1 MNCEQFQKEI
11 ERAIDER
18 SSSASVSA
26 ILTGHA
32 DSCEKCHSA
41 WQDFLLLESAL
52 ASWTE
57 PAEVDLVDRVVEA
70 AVSEASAAVPEP
82 SKKPPSA
89 PSPPKGER
97 TTRRRLAIATA
108 AILVI
113 GAAIVFRPDPD
124 QAANNGS
131 PNPAPEH
138 DVPFTPGLN
147 EDDQYAEVDELI
159 ASTRSAWEGITS
171 KAASQA
177 SGLSIFVPDLK
188 SDLGLQSDLGL
199 PNSEKP
205 EPEEPPEVEASG
217 QEPSL
222 IPGEINRAFDFLLDV
237 SDVTTT

>member
-18 SSSASVSA
+18 SSSVSVST

-32 DSCEKCHSA
+32 DSCEKCHSVL
-41 WQDFLLLESAL
+41 QDFQLLESAL

-57 PAEVDLVDRVVEA
+57 PAEVDLIDRVVEA
-70 AVSEASAAVPEP
+70 AASEASAAVPKP
-82 SKKPPSA
+82 SKKHPSVT
-89 PSPPKGER
+89 SLQKGEGP
-97 TTRRRLAIATA
+97 TRRWLAIATA

-113 GAAIVFRPDPD
+113 GPAIVFRPARA
-124 QAANNGS
+124 QTVNNDS
-131 PNPAPEH
+131 PNPDPEH

-147 EDDQYAEVDELI
+147 KDDQYAGVDKLI
-159 ASTRSAWEGITS
+159 ASTRSAWEGIAS

-177 SGLSIFVPDLK
+177 SGLSVFVPALNT
-188 SDLGLQSDLGL
+188 DLGL
-199 PNSEKP
+199 PESEVP
-205 EPEEPPEVEASG
+205 EPEKPPEVEVTG
-217 QEPSL
+217 QEPTL

>member
-18 SSSASVSA
+18 SSSVSVSA

-32 DSCEKCHSA
+32 DLCEKCHSA

-57 PAEVDLVDRVVEA
+57 PAEVDLIDRVVEA
-70 AVSEASAAVPEP
+70 AASEASAAVPEP
-82 SKKPPSA
+82 SKIPPSV
-89 PSPPKGER
+89 PSLPKGEG
-97 TTRRRLAIATA
+97 TTRHWLAIATA

-113 GAAIVFRPDPD
+113 GTAIVFRPAPD
-124 QAANNGS
+124 QTVNNDS

-147 EDDQYAEVDELI
+147 EDDQYAGVDELI
-159 ASTRSAWEGITS
+159 ASTRSAWEGIAS

-188 SDLGLQSDLGL
+188 TDLGL
-199 PNSEKP
+199 PESEEP
-205 EPEEPPEVEASG
+205 EPEEPPEVEVNG

-237 SDVTTT
+237 SDVTAT